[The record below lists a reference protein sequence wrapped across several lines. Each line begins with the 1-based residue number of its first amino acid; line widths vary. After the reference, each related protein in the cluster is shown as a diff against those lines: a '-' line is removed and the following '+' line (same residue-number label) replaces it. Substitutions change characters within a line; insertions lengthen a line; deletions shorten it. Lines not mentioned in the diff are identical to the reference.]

1 MHSVLCIV
9 VVPTLLFRSRVVR
22 EAKAHRCSCS
32 PTLGCVKLGLQ
43 SSTGAVR
50 MHSVLCIGSV
60 INTAVQK
67 QSCEGSNKLIGVAAV
82 TQKAVANVTCRAA
95 LVQSACT
102 VFCALLL

>member
-9 VVPTLLFRSRVVR
+9 VVTSLLLRSRVVR

-50 MHSVLCIGSV
+50 MHSVLCI
-60 INTAVQK
+60 AV
-67 QSCEGSNKLIGVAAV
+67 V
-82 TQKAVANVTCRAA
+82 T
-95 LVQSACT
+95 S
-102 VFCALLL
+102 LLLRSRVVREATSS